1 MIDWDKNVIA
11 PTVGVFG
18 EPVNYMPKFGAAFLL
33 NGIFDEAYQ
42 EVDLSGGTAVMSA
55 TPVLGVRTGDF
66 LQPPKQGDQLTI
78 LRTGATYIV
87 KKPEPDSHGSV
98 LLKLNYLSP

>member
-1 MIDWDKNVIA
+1 MIDWDKNVIG

-18 EPVNYMPKFGAAFLL
+18 EPVSYAPKVGAVFAL

-42 EVDLSGGTAVMSA
+42 EVDLSGGTAVMSV
-55 TPVLGVRTGDF
+55 TPVLGVRTADC
-66 LQPPKQGDQLTI
+66 LQPPKQGDHLTI
-78 LRTGATYIV
+78 LRTGATYVV
-87 KKPEPDSHGSV
+87 KKPEPDSHGST